1 MIAPPTRRAVL
12 AGTGAAMLAP
22 AAAWAATGPRSLKLK
37 HHATGETF
45 DAPYAEGTAVLPRAQ
60 EALDWLLRDHHEN
73 KATAMDPA
81 LFDLLWRLSERFRR
95 ARGVAPEFIV
105 TSAFRTEA
113 MNERLRAE
121 GAARNSLHK
130 AGQAVDLIVR
140 GYGLYI
146 VANHAQAVATGGLG
160 LYWRDKFIHLD
171 TGPRRLWYRR
181 V

>member
-1 MIAPPTRRAVL
+1 MTARPSRRAL
-12 AGTGAAMLAP
+12 IAGGGAALLCPGP
-22 AAAWAATGPRSLKLK
+22 AGAGISRRALRLT
-37 HHATGETF
+37 HHTTGEKF
-45 DAPYAEGTAVLPRAQ
+45 DAVYAENGAVLSKAR
-60 EALDWLLRDHHEN
+60 EALNWLLRDHHEN
-73 KATAMDPA
+73 RETAMDPA
-81 LFDLLWRLSERFRR
+81 LFDLLWHLSERFRR
-95 ARGVAPEFIV
+95 ARGAVPELVV
-105 TSAFRTEA
+105 TSAYRTEA
-113 MNERLRAE
+113 TNERLRAE